1 MGLSDM
7 RKALFLDI
15 FEADQIEQIMKIDMG
30 LGYDKDS
37 ANKDWIYEALNLTYP
52 EERLS
57 IYKAFEN
64 DPNDAQL
71 I

>member
-52 EERLS
+52 EERL
-57 IYKAFEN
+57 
-64 DPNDAQL
+64 
-71 I
+71 